1 MCAQNFRKIVFD
13 FCKLVVVNLRS
24 SVELR
29 ELELKQIFIAFVAS
43 SAFALNLV
51 ASEAILVESL
61 PVPVFC
67 DTEVTT
73 NFLFNPTAQK
83 AEKFA
88 IDLQFVGTV
97 TNNIEI
103 GVGRD
108 MNCDGVLDPE
118 ETALLFGWRSGR
130 YFVEDVVAE
139 IRTFGRS
146 QSEHENIR
154 FFRMTFTGERGGTS
168 VGSVPETDEDV
179 GLGARPLAWDSRNR
193 LNIMRVTRRGCSHAE
208 ERCYVEG
215 KYSSFCI
222 IIK

>member
-1 MCAQNFRKIVFD
+1 
-13 FCKLVVVNLRS
+13 
-24 SVELR
+24 LR

-51 ASEAILVESL
+51 ASEAVRIEAL
-61 PVPVFC
+61 PEPVFC

-73 NFLFNPTAQK
+73 NILFNPSAQK

-88 IDLQFVGTV
+88 IDLRFVGTA
-97 TNNIEI
+97 TNNVEI
-103 GVGRD
+103 AVGRD
-108 MNCDGVLDPE
+108 LNCDGVLDPE

-139 IRTFGRS
+139 SRTFGRS
-146 QSEHENIR
+146 QSEHENVR
-154 FFRMTFTGERGGTS
+154 FFRMTFTGERGGVS

-193 LNIMRVTRRGCSHAE
+193 WNMLRMTRRGCSHAE

-215 KYSSFCI
+215 KSSPFCFI
-222 IIK
+222 VK